1 MHRIDLGI
9 EQNRKYSCQY
19 GKSYIVSDFVGEIIS
34 YISFN
39 YIYLFIYFI
48 IISLIWFI
56 YHIIYP
62 YIIYIYIWNW
72 EFHILFWGFSSSFS
86 ATSAFFFFLQFDFAN
101 EIWWNQESVL
111 SVQKQR
117 KSEKPNIVGQ
127 SLTVV
132 FSVFC
137 KSKISQLQ
145 HYWKYFVVGT
155 GLCIV
160 EYLTSTH

>member
-62 YIIYIYIWNW
+62 YIIYIYMKLGIPHSVLR
-72 EFHILFWGFSSSFS
+72 FFFFFFCYLC
-86 ATSAFFFFLQFDFAN
+86 FFFFLQFDFAN